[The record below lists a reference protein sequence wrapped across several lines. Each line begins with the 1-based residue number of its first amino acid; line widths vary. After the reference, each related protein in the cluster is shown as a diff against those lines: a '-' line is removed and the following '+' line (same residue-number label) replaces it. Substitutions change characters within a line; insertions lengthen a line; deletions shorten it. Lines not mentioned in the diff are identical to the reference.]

1 MNNLPGIVKVRK
13 TSYYTQIHSHPIQND
28 LEDLRSIG
36 LMSYVLSMDENFVL
50 YKSFLFS
57 KFTRRSVES
66 AIKELTEKNY
76 WFSLKLHHK
85 GKIVYSHYVSDVVF
99 SEEQITE
106 EVQSIN
112 AKFLGVSCGYPELE
126 SQLLKMYNSQKDCCD
141 SVSSVVQNVQHN
153 LYCTNCTSNYNQ
165 LNNNQ
170 LNNNQLKDIKDVN
183 NVSTVSV
190 SKDAQ
195 RIESLKAKWCHRGIS
210 PDWIEK
216 IYKQSIEHGIA
227 NKIAYCNK
235 AAGTYLDNMQK
246 KSTPVTSNRTEIVPD
261 WFDERNQKKDQS
273 VNTIDFEAER
283 KKVIDKLNSV
293 N

>member
-50 YKSFLFS
+50 YKSFLYS
-57 KFTRRSVES
+57 KFTRRSVEA
-66 AIKELTEKNY
+66 AIKELIEKNY

-99 SEEQITE
+99 SEEQIIE

-112 AKFLGVSCGYPELE
+112 AKFLGISCGYPELE
-126 SQLLKMYNSQKDCCD
+126 SQILKMRNSQKDCCD
-141 SVSSVVQNVQHN
+141 SVSSVEQNVQHN
-153 LYCTNCTSNYNQ
+153 LYSTVCTSNNNQ

-170 LNNNQLKDIKDVN
+170 LNNIKDVN
-183 NVSTVSV
+183 NVNTVPV
-190 SKDAQ
+190 SKNTQ

-210 PDWIEK
+210 PDWIEE
-216 IYKQSIEHGIA
+216 IYQQSIERGIA

-235 AAGTYLDNMQK
+235 AAGTYLDNIQK
-246 KSTPVTSNRTEIVPD
+246 KSTPVTSNKTEIVPD
-261 WFDERNQKKDQS
+261 WFNERNQTKDQS
-273 VNTIDFEAER
+273 INTIDFEAER